1 MMKKSKYLIPV
12 LLLLAAC
19 GAKETPVRDLEAER
33 LYKISTL
40 DTTTLRTIIDPDT
53 VEGFDLLDNLTAQ
66 AWILIDD
73 KTGFVISEKKSRER
87 MYIASLTKM
96 MTCLLALEHGSDS
109 DSVYITQSDYVSR
122 DSRVKPD
129 QGYLLRDLINEMM
142 LVSDNDAAYAI
153 ARHIGGDTTAFY
165 NKMNEKAAYLG
176 MTATHYDNPN
186 GLPNDSNY
194 SSAYD
199 QLRLVR
205 YSMEDSVFAQ
215 VVGSREARVPLL
227 DGRHMDCI
235 NTNRLLF
242 TYDGCI
248 GVKTGFT
255 DEAGR
260 CLVSAASQNGV
271 TLICVTLNDRDD
283 WNDHIA
289 LYDYGF
295 SNISAYSPKKI
306 NLKIP
311 CVGGV
316 SDIVNAV
323 CGNAEPILLGADES
337 KRVKRKI
344 VTESFLYAPVKKGG
358 TVGSVEYYLD
368 GRLLKSYKLTAEND
382 IETEKVKTG
391 FWQKIKE
398 LFNYG

>member
-1 MMKKSKYLIPV
+1 MMKKSKYIIPV
-12 LLLLAAC
+12 LLFLAAC

-33 LYKISTL
+33 LYKISIL
-40 DTTTLRTIIDPDT
+40 DTTTLKTIIDPDT

-73 KTGFVISEKKSRER
+73 KTGYVISEKKSRER

-122 DSRVKPD
+122 DSRVKLD

-153 ARHIGGDTTAFY
+153 ARHIGGDTTAFC

-205 YSMEDSVFAQ
+205 YCMEDSVFAQ

-242 TYDGCI
+242 TYDGCL

-255 DEAGR
+255 YQAGA
-260 CLVSAASQNGV
+260 CLAVSAERDGVRLYVILLKSQNMRLRFKEAAV
-271 TLICVTLNDRDD
+271 LL
-283 WNDHIA
+283 
-289 LYDYGF
+289 DYGF
-295 SNISAYSPKKI
+295 
-306 NLKIP
+306 
-311 CVGGV
+311 
-316 SDIVNAV
+316 
-323 CGNAEPILLGADES
+323 
-337 KRVKRKI
+337 RVM
-344 VTESFLYAPVKKGG
+344 S
-358 TVGSVEYYLD
+358 YL
-368 GRLLKSYKLTAEND
+368 R
-382 IETEKVKTG
+382 
-391 FWQKIKE
+391 
-398 LFNYG
+398 

>member
-1 MMKKSKYLIPV
+1 MMKKSKYIIPV
-12 LLLLAAC
+12 LLFLAAC

-33 LYKISTL
+33 LYKISIL
-40 DTTTLRTIIDPDT
+40 DTTTLKTIIDPDT
-53 VEGFDLLDNLTAQ
+53 VEGFDLLNNLTAQ

-73 KTGFVISEKKSRER
+73 KTGYVISEKKSRER

-96 MTCLLALEHGSDS
+96 MTSLLALEHGSDS

-122 DSRVKPD
+122 DSRVKLD

-153 ARHIGGDTTAFY
+153 ARHIGGDTTAFC

-242 TYDGCI
+242 TYDGCL

-255 DEAGR
+255 YQAGA
-260 CLVSAASQNGV
+260 CLAVSAERDGVRLYVILLKSQNMRLRFKEAAV
-271 TLICVTLNDRDD
+271 LL
-283 WNDHIA
+283 
-289 LYDYGF
+289 DYGF
-295 SNISAYSPKKI
+295 
-306 NLKIP
+306 
-311 CVGGV
+311 
-316 SDIVNAV
+316 
-323 CGNAEPILLGADES
+323 
-337 KRVKRKI
+337 RVM
-344 VTESFLYAPVKKGG
+344 S
-358 TVGSVEYYLD
+358 YL
-368 GRLLKSYKLTAEND
+368 R
-382 IETEKVKTG
+382 
-391 FWQKIKE
+391 
-398 LFNYG
+398 

>member
-1 MMKKSKYLIPV
+1 MMKKSKYIIPV
-12 LLLLAAC
+12 LLFLAAC

-33 LYKISTL
+33 LYKISIL
-40 DTTTLRTIIDPDT
+40 DTTTLKTIIDPDT
-53 VEGFDLLDNLTAQ
+53 VEGFDLLNNLTAQ

-96 MTCLLALEHGSDS
+96 MTSLLALEHGSDS

-122 DSRVKPD
+122 DSRVKLD

-153 ARHIGGDTTAFY
+153 ARHIGGDTTAFC

-205 YSMEDSVFAQ
+205 YCMEDSVFAQ

-242 TYDGCI
+242 TYDGCL

-255 DEAGR
+255 YQAGA
-260 CLVSAASQNGV
+260 CLAASAERDGVRLYVILLKSQNMRLRFKEAAV
-271 TLICVTLNDRDD
+271 LL
-283 WNDHIA
+283 
-289 LYDYGF
+289 DYGF
-295 SNISAYSPKKI
+295 
-306 NLKIP
+306 
-311 CVGGV
+311 
-316 SDIVNAV
+316 
-323 CGNAEPILLGADES
+323 
-337 KRVKRKI
+337 RVM
-344 VTESFLYAPVKKGG
+344 S
-358 TVGSVEYYLD
+358 YL
-368 GRLLKSYKLTAEND
+368 R
-382 IETEKVKTG
+382 
-391 FWQKIKE
+391 
-398 LFNYG
+398 

>member
-1 MMKKSKYLIPV
+1 MMIKSKYIIPV
-12 LLLLAAC
+12 LLFLAAC

-33 LYKISTL
+33 LYKISIL
-40 DTTTLRTIIDPDT
+40 DTTTLKTIIDPDT

-73 KTGFVISEKKSRER
+73 KTGYVISEKKSRER

-122 DSRVKPD
+122 DSRVKLD

-153 ARHIGGDTTAFY
+153 ARHIGGDTTAFC

-205 YSMEDSVFAQ
+205 YCMEDSVFAQ

-242 TYDGCI
+242 TYDGCL

-255 DEAGR
+255 YQAGA
-260 CLVSAASQNGV
+260 CLAASAERDGVRLYVILLKSQNMRLRFKEAAV
-271 TLICVTLNDRDD
+271 LL
-283 WNDHIA
+283 
-289 LYDYGF
+289 DYGF
-295 SNISAYSPKKI
+295 
-306 NLKIP
+306 
-311 CVGGV
+311 
-316 SDIVNAV
+316 
-323 CGNAEPILLGADES
+323 
-337 KRVKRKI
+337 RVM
-344 VTESFLYAPVKKGG
+344 S
-358 TVGSVEYYLD
+358 YL
-368 GRLLKSYKLTAEND
+368 R
-382 IETEKVKTG
+382 
-391 FWQKIKE
+391 
-398 LFNYG
+398 

>member
-1 MMKKSKYLIPV
+1 MMKKSKYIIPV
-12 LLLLAAC
+12 LLFLAAC

-33 LYKISTL
+33 LYKISIL
-40 DTTTLRTIIDPDT
+40 DTTTLKTIIDPDT
-53 VEGFDLLDNLTAQ
+53 VEGFDLLNNLTAQ

-73 KTGFVISEKKSRER
+73 KTGYVISEKKSRER

-96 MTCLLALEHGSDS
+96 MTSLLALEHGSDS

-122 DSRVKPD
+122 DSRVKLD

-205 YSMEDSVFAQ
+205 YCMEDSVFAQ

-242 TYDGCI
+242 TYDGCL

-255 DEAGR
+255 YQAGA
-260 CLVSAASQNGV
+260 CLAASAERDGV
-271 TLICVTLNDRDD
+271 R
-283 WNDHIA
+283 
-289 LYDYGF
+289 LYVILLKSKNMSLRFKEAAVLLDYGF
-295 SNISAYSPKKI
+295 
-306 NLKIP
+306 
-311 CVGGV
+311 
-316 SDIVNAV
+316 
-323 CGNAEPILLGADES
+323 
-337 KRVKRKI
+337 RVM
-344 VTESFLYAPVKKGG
+344 S
-358 TVGSVEYYLD
+358 YL
-368 GRLLKSYKLTAEND
+368 R
-382 IETEKVKTG
+382 
-391 FWQKIKE
+391 
-398 LFNYG
+398 